1 MDTPQAGSSAGHA
14 EFRTAALGSGAGLP
28 TETPDRR
35 GTFSYHR
42 AMEHL
47 VTVIQ
52 QLSLARNLDS
62 LMIIVGRA
70 ARELIG
76 ADGATFVLRD
86 GTCCYYADE
95 DAIGPLWKGQRFPL
109 NDCMSGW
116 AMLNRQPV
124 VIEDIYADA
133 RIPVDAY
140 RPTFVKSLVMVP
152 IRTESPIGA
161 IGNYWATPHRA
172 SAEEVKVLQA
182 LADSTSVAMENV
194 QLYGTLQAK
203 REELERANVAL
214 HDALRARDEFLSIA
228 SHELRTPIAALK
240 LQLQLL
246 DRRAPPNS
254 DRVLPSAELRSA
266 LDLTRRQVE
275 ALALLVNELLDISK
289 IQLGRF
295 ALHVEDVD
303 LAKLVRGV
311 VDRFA
316 DQLALARCPV
326 ELALAD
332 DVRGRWD
339 RGKIEQIVVNLLANA
354 MKYASGT
361 PVHIAVTQEGGTG
374 ILVVQDHGDGIA
386 PEMHQKIFEQFERG
400 ASTRHVSGLGLG
412 LYIVKKI
419 VEAHGGSV
427 RVDSDRGRGARFLV
441 ELPLDARPHAATHA
455 KEGEATYVEQAS
467 THR

>member
-1 MDTPQAGSSAGHA
+1 MDTSRAEGAAGAA
-14 EFRTAALGSGAGLP
+14 DVRTVFGSGPAPSP
-28 TETPDRR
+28 TDGR
-35 GTFSYHR
+35 GRYKAFSYHR

-52 QLSLARNLDS
+52 ELSLARNLDS
-62 LMIIVGRA
+62 VMVIVRRA
-70 ARELIG
+70 ARELTG

-86 GTCCYYADE
+86 GERCYYADE

-109 NDCMSGW
+109 NTCISGW
-116 AMLNRQPV
+116 VMLNRQSV

-133 RIPVDAY
+133 RIPADAY
-140 RPTFVKSLVMVP
+140 RATFVKSLVMVP
-152 IRTESPIGA
+152 IRTAAPIGA
-161 IGNYWATPHRA
+161 IGNYWATPHYA
-172 SAEEVKVLQA
+172 GAEEVKVLQA

-214 HDALRARDEFLSIA
+214 QGALRTRDEFLSIA

-326 ELALAD
+326 ELALD
-332 DVRGRWD
+332 DGVRGRWD
-339 RGKIEQIVVNLLANA
+339 RGKIDQVMVNLLTNA
-354 MKYASGT
+354 IKYAPGT
-361 PVHIAVTQEGGTG
+361 PVRIGVTRQGDTALL
-374 ILVVQDHGDGIA
+374 IVQDHGDGIA

-400 ASTRHVSGLGLG
+400 VGAARASGLGLG

-419 VEAHGGSV
+419 IDAHGGSV
-427 RVDSDRGRGARFLV
+427 RVESDRGRGARFVV
-441 ELPLDARPHAATHA
+441 ELPRGARSHAATDA

-467 THR
+467 AHR